1 MQEQREAHEEILNRL
16 NRRLRTLYQCN
27 STFFQAE
34 SEQELL
40 QSICD
45 ILAAGGEFR
54 LAWIGYC
61 ENDVEKTVRPVARAG
76 DGLDYL
82 ERVKISWGEAET
94 GQGPAGIAVRTGKA
108 CWVDDIRTDPRFSP
122 WRVAALARGY
132 ASCIA
137 VPLIAYGKP
146 RGAVDLHGTL
156 NLYSAQCN
164 AFDENTIEY
173 YTGLATSVTYAVTAL
188 RGHLA
193 EDLTYGVM
201 ALRASEE
208 RKRAQDVLQAAQA
221 ELARATSF
229 TAMGQMAAS
238 IAHDINQ
245 PLAAI
250 VANGNAGL
258 RWLAHTTPDLD
269 EARAALQRIV
279 NEGHRASQVIGSIRA
294 MFKKGDPEKAALDAN
309 ELIREVLALL
319 DGEIHTQR
327 VSVHTELI
335 EQLPRVLGNRVQLQQ
350 VILNL
355 ITNAVE
361 AMGSV
366 TNRARVLQVKS
377 KLHESGGVL
386 ITVEDSG
393 AGIDPKDIDRI
404 FEAFFTTKSHGM
416 GMGLSICR
424 SIIEAH
430 NGRLWVSPGIH
441 HGSIFHVVL
450 PTGELG
456 AE

>member
-1 MQEQREAHEEILNRL
+1 
-16 NRRLRTLYQCN
+16 
-27 STFFQAE
+27 
-34 SEQELL
+34 
-40 QSICD
+40 
-45 ILAAGGEFR
+45 
-54 LAWIGYC
+54 
-61 ENDVEKTVRPVARAG
+61 
-76 DGLDYL
+76 
-82 ERVKISWGEAET
+82 
-94 GQGPAGIAVRTGKA
+94 
-108 CWVDDIRTDPRFSP
+108 
-122 WRVAALARGY
+122 
-132 ASCIA
+132 
-137 VPLIAYGKP
+137 
-146 RGAVDLHGTL
+146 
-156 NLYSAQCN
+156 
-164 AFDENTIEY
+164 
-173 YTGLATSVTYAVTAL
+173 VTAL

-208 RKRAQDVLQAAQA
+208 RKRAQDALRAAQA
-221 ELARATSF
+221 ELARATSY

-294 MFKKGDPEKAALDAN
+294 MFTKGDQEKAALGVN

-335 EQLPRVLGNRVQLQQ
+335 EPLLRVFGNRVQLQQ

-361 AMGSV
+361 AMGSI
-366 TNRARVLQVKS
+366 THRARVLRVQS
-377 KLHESGGVL
+377 KRHESGGVL
-386 ITVEDSG
+386 IAVEDSG
-393 AGIDPKDIDRI
+393 PGIDPKDIDRI
-404 FEAFFTTKSHGM
+404 FEAFFTTKSDGM

-430 NGRLWVSPGIH
+430 HGRLWVSPGIH
-441 HGSIFHVVL
+441 HGAVFHVVL
-450 PTGELG
+450 PTGELD